1 MSSKYDRVKVRVH
14 LGADHYYTLSRFML
28 SKMLTFCKLP
38 TTVSVKVSLEV
49 KKRFVDEERLEI
61 AQAELQEATFL
72 IMAQYGYGEAH
83 AKLFP
88 VMTRFYV
95 ERVPLVILIAGSG
108 YCGKTAIAHSL
119 GSRLNTHNV
128 VSTDVLLETLTSVYN
143 AFPETCICAGKDIG
157 CQASW
162 PQPDEQVLWIYK
174 TDTEE
179 EFVLAWRAWSEAI
192 RPLVEEEV
200 NKAITEGKVL
210 ILEGSLL
217 SLAMY
222 RPYLLRQFQRR
233 HGAIVIAFYV
243 SSDDDSRRFSVE
255 RFLASFHTL
264 LPTSYRNNQPAA
276 VAWMMRRL
284 EAVEAI
290 ESQCF
295 GNNGGGGGMQR
306 RWISSKR
313 DGSSMSATRA
323 AGDGNEVRAT
333 DGETGLSSS
342 AASPGAESPEGTEET
357 VQVHCV
363 TFSVERPS
371 EPPEVMQDLVLERI
385 MLELRQRQSLV

>member
-49 KKRFVDEERLEI
+49 KKRFVDDERLEI
-61 AQAELQEATFL
+61 SQVELEAATFL

-95 ERVPLVILIAGSG
+95 ERVPLVIFIAGSG

-119 GSRLNTHNV
+119 GSKLNTHNV

-143 AFPETCICAGKDIG
+143 GFPAACICAGKDIG
-157 CQASW
+157 GQASW
-162 PQPDEQVLWIYK
+162 PQPDEQVLWLYK

-222 RPYLLRQFQRR
+222 RLYLLRQFQRR
-233 HGAIVIAFYV
+233 HGAIVIAFHV

-255 RFLASFHTL
+255 RFLASFHTF

-276 VAWMMRRL
+276 VAWIMRRL

-290 ESQCF
+290 GSQCF
-295 GNNGGGGGMQR
+295 GNNGGGGMHR
-306 RWISSKR
+306 RWISAKR
-313 DGSSMSATRA
+313 DGSFMSASRA
-323 AGDGNEVRAT
+323 AGDGNEVCDT
-333 DGETGLSSS
+333 DGETGLSPLASS
-342 AASPGAESPEGTEET
+342 LGAESPEGTEET
-357 VQVHCV
+357 VQVYCV
-363 TFSVERPS
+363 TFSVETPS
-371 EPPEVMQDLVLERI
+371 ELPGVMQDLVLERI
-385 MLELRQRQSLV
+385 MFELRQRQSLV